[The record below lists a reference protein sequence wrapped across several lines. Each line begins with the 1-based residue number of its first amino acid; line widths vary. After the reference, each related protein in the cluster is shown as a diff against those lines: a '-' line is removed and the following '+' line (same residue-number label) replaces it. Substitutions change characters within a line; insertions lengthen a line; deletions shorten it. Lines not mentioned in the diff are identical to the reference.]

1 MNTKAIILT
10 GITAMLYVK
19 GLSQINYGIAALDRS
34 DITCTNLAATDKSPQ
49 IPVYETVQTETTV
62 EMPVQDNMKRKKKS
76 KKKKVKTKSVSQIIV
91 SAKKTNAFYDPN
103 EVLHNGFTVTAWV
116 LPQVTLV
123 EKHGYLLYPLN
134 GYDTNGI
141 MQSQWG
147 ITVDKQYVRIY
158 ERYQEER
165 LLLEYKHNEDKDF
178 FIAFTCQNSTPALY
192 INGEL
197 VSTGVRSEYQ
207 PHPAFE
213 GVAQCPEIKRFVGK
227 STRLQYFQRVLTS
240 NDIRGLYKTEY
251 ALLHKTSD

>member
-34 DITCTNLAATDKSPQ
+34 DITCTHLAATDKSPQ

-62 EMPVQDNMKRKKKS
+62 EMPVQDNKKRKKKS

-158 ERYQEER
+158 ER
-165 LLLEYKHNEDKDF
+165 
-178 FIAFTCQNSTPALY
+178 
-192 INGEL
+192 
-197 VSTGVRSEYQ
+197 
-207 PHPAFE
+207 
-213 GVAQCPEIKRFVGK
+213 
-227 STRLQYFQRVLTS
+227 
-240 NDIRGLYKTEY
+240 
-251 ALLHKTSD
+251 